1 MTPAQSRAAR
11 GLLDWTITAAAQRA
25 NLNKNTVQRF
35 ETGGNVY
42 SDTIRALERAYINAG
57 VIFTGKTG
65 VRLETDDS
73 A

>member
-42 SDTIRALERAYINAG
+42 SDTIRALERAYVAAG
-57 VIFTGKTG
+57 VVFTGKTG
-65 VRLETDDS
+65 VRLDCDDPD
-73 A
+73 